1 MDFIEEPVHIQD
13 INPKI
18 VEFLKGK
25 KEAGLEDDASG
36 LDIGS

>member
-13 INPKI
+13 IIPKI

-25 KEAGLEDDASG
+25 KEVTLEDDER
-36 LDIGS
+36 DIGS

>member
-25 KEAGLEDDASG
+25 KEDDE

>member
-13 INPKI
+13 IIPKI

-25 KEAGLEDDASG
+25 KAAALEDDE
-36 LDIGS
+36 LDVES

>member
-13 INPKI
+13 IIPKM

-25 KEAGLEDDASG
+25 KEVAFEDE

>member
-13 INPKI
+13 IIPKI

-25 KEAGLEDDASG
+25 KEVALEDDE

>member
-25 KEAGLEDDASG
+25 REAALLVEDDE